1 MAGVDE
7 KWLGGDGMLLKLE
20 LKLLLLYFFFFPVHK
35 WTPPPRLPVGARPSP
50 PPATVHVLPRG
61 SERKMR
67 AKRGCEIE
75 RKKICLRGCERDFH
89 NLGEGENATPATS
102 DSPRQEKTL
111 RFSSLQHLNTFTSF
125 TELGVRN
132 REETGDGDKQWGGH
146 SRAPL
151 SGGSSPPSV
160 PTYPVGWPTRPRS
173 PCCVVPAAVRD
184 RACREGRG
192 GKSLP
197 SGTVGSAWSET
208 GAWGVMCPSASVTR
222 SLCQGWHSIHRGIAC
237 FSLLDND
244 GLCFFLRL
252 FFYCFHELLSVFNG
266 PMIDLVRILQV
277 SW

>member
-1 MAGVDE
+1 MTWRRWNVIKAQS
-7 KWLGGDGMLLKLE
+7 WN
-20 LKLLLLYFFFFPVHK
+20 YFCCIFFFFPVHK

-160 PTYPVGWPTRPRS
+160 PTYPVGWPARPRS

-192 GKSLP
+192 GKVTPIWYSRL
-197 SGTVGSAWSET
+197 SVVWDGGVG
-208 GAWGVMCPSASVTR
+208 GHV
-222 SLCQGWHSIHRGIAC
+222 SLCISDKIALPGMTLYPPGD
-237 FSLLDND
+237 S
-244 GLCFFLRL
+244 L
-252 FFYCFHELLSVFNG
+252 FFFA
-266 PMIDLVRILQV
+266 
-277 SW
+277 W